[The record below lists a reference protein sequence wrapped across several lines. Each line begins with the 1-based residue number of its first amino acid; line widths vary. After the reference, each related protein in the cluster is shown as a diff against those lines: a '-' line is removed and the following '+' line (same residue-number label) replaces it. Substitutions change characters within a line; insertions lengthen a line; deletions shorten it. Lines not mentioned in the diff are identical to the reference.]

1 MYDVIVV
8 GARCAG
14 SPVAML
20 LARQG
25 ARVLLVDKVS
35 FPHDTVSTHYLQPTG
50 LARLRDWGL
59 LDRLAATH
67 ITPIRKMTV
76 SLMDTV
82 ISGFSGPIEGID
94 HSYAPRRSILDAIL
108 VDAAR
113 EAGAEIRESYSV
125 LELIETDGRVTGIRG
140 RSKGGAVTEEI
151 APLVVGADGRNSVVG
166 SSVGAEFTKVVPAG
180 SFIYYSYWSGL
191 DISFHSRFGDLQQVG
206 AWPTNDD
213 LTLVATM
220 RPRAHF
226 DEFRHDIEG
235 NFEKVVREVFPE
247 LAEQMATSGQRA
259 EKFSGIRYPDNFY
272 RRSNGPGW
280 VLVGD
285 AGYHKDPVTG
295 QGITDAFGQA
305 DRLARQIARGLAGEI
320 PLDEATA
327 EFVRDRDAE
336 SGAAFML
343 ACTLGELVIPA
354 ELQALFGAVSHSEF
368 HSRRFFDMIGGGLT
382 GEEFFAP
389 ENLNSIFAD
398 AGRAA

>member
-59 LDRLAATH
+59 LDQLAATGV
-67 ITPIRKMTV
+67 TPITTMTV
-76 SLMDTV
+76 STMDTV

-94 HSYAPRRSILDAIL
+94 RAYAPRRTVLDTIL

-113 EAGAEIRESYSV
+113 EAGAEVRESYSV
-125 LELIETDGRVTGIRG
+125 TELIETDGRVTGIRG
-140 RSKGGAVTEEI
+140 RSKGGALSEET
-151 APLVVGADGRNSVVG
+151 APLVVGADGRNSAVG
-166 SSVGAEFTKVVPAG
+166 SAVGAEFTKVVPAG

-191 DISFHSRFGDLQQVG
+191 DISFHSRFGDRQQVG
-206 AWPTNDD
+206 AWPTNDG

-220 RPRAHF
+220 RPRPHF
-226 DEFRHDIEG
+226 DEFRQDIEG

-247 LAEQMATSGQRA
+247 LAEQMATNGRRE
-259 EKFSGIRYPDNFY
+259 EKFSGIRYPDNYY
-272 RRSNGPGW
+272 RRSHGPGW

-305 DRLARQIARGLAGEI
+305 ELLARQISRGLAGEI

-327 EFVRDRDAE
+327 EYVRVRDAE
-336 SGAAFML
+336 SGASFML
-343 ACTLGELVIPA
+343 ACTLGELVIPP
-354 ELQALFGAVSHSEF
+354 ELQALFRAVSRSEL
-368 HSRRFFDMIGGGLT
+368 HSRRLFDMLGGGLS

-389 ENLNSIFAD
+389 DNVSAIFAD
-398 AGRAA
+398 AGQAT